1 MITSTWHI
9 LALVLAIG
17 SAFMF
22 YYLITIIIQLKSTIK
37 TVETMI
43 TSIKSDIKPVIS
55 NVEGITGN
63 FETMTD
69 RADDMFKGV
78 QDKTSETMNL
88 VDDAKIKV
96 SNIQNILKYS
106 IYLILNRKVNQNKNI
121 YVQKTSSVLKPVNSI
136 NIVDHLGIQSK

>member
-37 TVETMI
+37 TVEAI
-43 TSIKSDIKPVIS
+43 LNSIKSDIEPVIS

-69 RADDMFKGV
+69 RADDIFKGV
-78 QDKTSETMNL
+78 QDRTTETMNL

-106 IYLILNRKVNQNKNI
+106 IYLVINRNSKVKSSHIQNSH
-121 YVQKTSSVLKPVNSI
+121 QALKSVNSI
-136 NIVDHLGIQSK
+136 NIVDHLVM

>member
-43 TSIKSDIKPVIS
+43 TSIKSDIKPVID

-136 NIVDHLGIQSK
+136 NIVDHLGIQSE

>member
-9 LALVLAIG
+9 LALVLAVG

-37 TVETMI
+37 TVEDMLN
-43 TSIKSDIKPVIS
+43 SIKADIQPVIN

-69 RADDMFKGV
+69 RADEIFKEV
-78 QDKTSETMNL
+78 QDKTSETMEL
-88 VDDAKIKV
+88 VDDTKVKI
-96 SNIQNILKYS
+96 SNIQNIIKHS
-106 IYLILNRKVNQNKNI
+106 IYLILNRNFKNLNQSKN
-121 YVQKTSSVLKPVNSI
+121 SSKALKAVNSI
-136 NIVDHLGIQSK
+136 DIVDHLKISTK